1 MVLNTRSDRFLFVL
15 LVALVMMGVF
25 LEFGGFSGSSEITGL
40 LVDIKEG
47 YDCQHNSECKRGL
60 VCRGSSRVERDVT
73 FSCGYPGGNNIQCD
87 ESADCAHGSCQNGRC
102 AQAQQPAQQQN
113 QQQRA
118 AGNKQFLE
126 ECSSNAE
133 CHADL
138 VCRGLGRTFCNDLGV
153 SKSACDES
161 ADCGQGLT
169 CQNGRCEITGLLVNV
184 NQGLACQHNSECRP
198 GLVCRGSSSVE
209 RDVTFSCGYPGGNN
223 IQCDDPADCA
233 RTFSCSNGLCVK
245 EQQAPAPVK
254 EQQAPA
260 PVKAWSRKRGETCVE
275 RDYNEC
281 EPGFSCF
288 DGYCLLQPIK
298 QSNNI
303 AQNLCAPT
311 DVEMALKLLDTHTDK
326 TQMII
331 GQRLCQRV
339 PAYKKAHPEKTD
351 VKDCIWPKEYEET
364 HQGVLKEYLREELH
378 FNVKSV
384 SSNFDANTGL
394 VSEERFNEFMYY
406 VRNGIPVIIH
416 IQSHYELVIGYSD
429 NQQVLYINDPGIG
442 RTLKVPYVEFKNR
455 NSKWHVYS
463 NGGRKNK
470 KGGDGRYLALW
481 TDNRMLQNVA
491 TNGIRCSIPNP
502 KSVFSE
508 VLIVYAADRR
518 GTSTTFTL
526 KRGESKPLSR
536 SDKFM
541 KVTKDGYIIWGT
553 DGDECKIKSGKNRAI
568 LEFSKNCRLGND
580 VNSHLF
586 DRSE

>member
-1 MVLNTRSDRFLFVL
+1 MVLNTRSDRFLLVL

-40 LVDIKEG
+40 LVKVKQG
-47 YDCQHNSECKRGL
+47 QACQYNDECERGL
-60 VCRGSSRVERDVT
+60 VCRGSNRVERDVT
-73 FSCGYPGGNNIQCD
+73 FSCNSRGGNNIQCD
-87 ESADCAHGSCQNGRC
+87 EPWDCALGFWCSIGRC
-102 AQAQQPAQQQN
+102 VKGQQPPPQANAQ
-113 QQQRA
+113 
-118 AGNKQFLE
+118 
-126 ECSSNAE
+126 
-133 CHADL
+133 
-138 VCRGLGRTFCNDLGV
+138 
-153 SKSACDES
+153 
-161 ADCGQGLT
+161 
-169 CQNGRCEITGLLVNV
+169 
-184 NQGLACQHNSECRP
+184 
-198 GLVCRGSSSVE
+198 
-209 RDVTFSCGYPGGNN
+209 
-223 IQCDDPADCA
+223 
-233 RTFSCSNGLCVK
+233 
-245 EQQAPAPVK
+245 
-254 EQQAPA
+254 
-260 PVKAWSRKRGETCVE
+260 SRKRGETCVNK
-275 RDYNEC
+275 RDYMLINEC

-298 QSNNI
+298 QSTNI

-311 DVEMALKLLDTHTDK
+311 NVEMALKLLGKHTDK

-470 KGGDGRYLALW
+470 KGWDGRYLALW

-491 TNGIRCSIPNP
+491 TNGIRCSIHNP

-586 DRSE
+586 DDSCKFCENKKGASNDCFKDFDPSPI